1 VKWIDALVEKD
12 REIKRLRAENER
24 LEKRTKFS
32 LSTELER
39 LRAELEE
46 TTKKGAREN
55 HEEWGEKWRSTAQE
69 VERLRNLYDQAD
81 LARAQLELR
90 VTRLRKAVNWLRG
103 AFHDEVCN
111 FADPERPLPLD
122 KCDTWEC
129 QRARA
134 VLEEE
139 TE

>member
-1 VKWIDALVEKD
+1 MRWYRFPEEKLLDALTEKD
-12 REIKRLRAENER
+12 REL
-24 LEKRTKFS
+24 
-32 LSTELER
+32 
-39 LRAELEE
+39 
-46 TTKKGAREN
+46 
-55 HEEWGEKWRSTAQE
+55 
-69 VERLRNLYDQAD
+69 ERLRNLYDQAD

-90 VTRLRKAVNWLRG
+90 VTRLRKAVVWLRG

-139 TE
+139 AE